1 MTYPSLSVIEEL
13 DEVEVIVLDD
23 EVWLL
28 LENWLLLVELSLVVI
43 EELTFE
49 LSCDVD
55 ELTIIF
61 TSQLAN
67 ISKAMKV
74 VKNL

>member
-13 DEVEVIVLDD
+13 DEVEVTVLDD

-67 ISKAMKV
+67 INKAMKV

>member
-23 EVWLL
+23 EVGLL
-28 LENWLLLVELSLVVI
+28 LENWLLVELSLVVI
-43 EELTFE
+43 EELKFE

-67 ISKAMKV
+67 INKAMKV